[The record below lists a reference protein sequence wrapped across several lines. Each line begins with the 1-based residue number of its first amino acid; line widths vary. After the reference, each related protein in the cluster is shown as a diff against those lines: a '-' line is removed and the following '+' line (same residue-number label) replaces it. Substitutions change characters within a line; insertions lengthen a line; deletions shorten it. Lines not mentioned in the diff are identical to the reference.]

1 MRTIINE
8 NWQNYR
14 WRLNVIFIFLKNIF
28 PQCFWQLAGNVTS
41 PRADPKGFSNKGH
54 KQIKYIKWQPLKLQL
69 YTKML
74 ARSNKRLRTFQR
86 HDGWLNDQI
95 LHTKTVKSEKIC
107 RWGHVIFVSAFFNI
121 SVRQHDALSGL
132 LKRPKHRLARAR
144 SNNLPTHPNILGS
157 LQSKHYVLCTS
168 W

>member
-1 MRTIINE
+1 MWPAPGQIQKDSLIKHTSKSNTS
-8 NWQNYR
+8 NDSCLNY
-14 WRLNVIFIFLKNIF
+14 NFT
-28 PQCFWQLAGNVTS
+28 Q
-41 PRADPKGFSNKGH
+41 
-54 KQIKYIKWQPLKLQL
+54 
-69 YTKML
+69 KML

-132 LKRPKHRLARAR
+132 LKRLARAR
-144 SNNLPTHPNILGS
+144 SNNLPTDPNILDS
-157 LQSKHYVLCTS
+157 LQSKQYVLCTS
-168 W
+168 WQTIYIIHMDKISVGKFK